1 MKMNTKVI
9 LFFGVFL
16 LLLATLFPCRK
27 WSAESPIIE
36 KAKGEFYPPRTF
48 LYSNHVIHQRMIEID
63 MQRSILDWFA
73 ITFLTA
79 SAVMAVRLKEN

>member
-1 MKMNTKVI
+1 MNRSIKVI
-9 LFFGVFL
+9 LFIGAFL

-27 WSAESPIIE
+27 WSPESPIVE
-36 KAKGEFYPPRTF
+36 KAKGEFYPARTF

-63 MQRSILDWFA
+63 IQRCVLDWFA

-79 SAVMAVRLKEN
+79 SAVMAVRLK